1 MDIWYVINK
10 SFFASDEDV
19 NYNSYLQFAYAERK
33 NVFIITNEWGMSH
46 VTNEILFKVMKE
58 WFSTICSIAIYDS
71 YLHWHIQNERAF
83 TITTSSDSRSFK

>member
-1 MDIWYVINK
+1 MGY
-10 SFFASDEDV
+10 
-19 NYNSYLQFAYAERK
+19 
-33 NVFIITNEWGMSH
+33 

-83 TITTSSDSRSFK
+83 TITTSNDSRSFK